1 MALANTLSY
10 VLPPPLRRTLRPRWR
25 QFQVWVDFFRQ
36 GGRLRRE
43 RAIGAWLA
51 TREMGNGRRLGICVR
66 SYKELR
72 RFHIMGRGEF
82 NDAVWK
88 WLHWIRDGGMLY
100 DVGSANGLE
109 GALAYHLHDLDVVF
123 IEPYTPSIES
133 ILKTMSL
140 AIRDPQHKGRVEI
153 VHAGCDAEESYSRLL
168 MHHAPVAGETRNT
181 FRDAAV
187 YCDAETRVT
196 APVAMSQWVKGVTL
210 DSLHEVYGLDRA
222 SYVKI
227 DVDGYEGR
235 VLRGAE
241 KLLEAG
247 TVKSWAIETS
257 GADLMAEVA
266 ALMTRHGYVEAAR
279 HEHYPGDPRLT
290 YDFIYVR
297 PELLDDWQKFGG
309 FPH

>member
-1 MALANTLSY
+1 MS
-10 VLPPPLRRTLRPRWR
+10 
-25 QFQVWVDFFRQ
+25 
-36 GGRLRRE
+36 G
-43 RAIGAWLA
+43 
-51 TREMGNGRRLGICVR
+51 GRRLGICVR

-133 ILKTMSL
+133 ILKTMAL
-140 AIRDPQHKGRVEI
+140 ATRRNGHKGRVEI

-168 MHHAPVAGETRNT
+168 MHNAPIAGETRNT
-181 FRDAAV
+181 FRDASV
-187 YCDAETRVT
+187 YCDAETRVD

-210 DSLHEVYGLDRA
+210 DCLHEVYGLDRA
-222 SYVKI
+222 TYVKI

-235 VLRGAE
+235 VLRGAAG
-241 KLLEAG
+241 LLAAG
-247 TVKSWAIETS
+247 TVKAWAIETS

-266 ALMTRHGYVEAAR
+266 SVMSQHGYVEAAR
-279 HEHYPGDPRLT
+279 HEHYPGDARLT
-290 YDFIYVR
+290 YDFIYMR
-297 PELLDDWQKFGG
+297 PELLDDWNAFTAY
-309 FPH
+309 PR

>member
-1 MALANTLSY
+1 MAVAYALSQI
-10 VLPPPLRRTLRPRWR
+10 LPARVRHRLRPRWR
-25 QFQVWVDFFRQ
+25 QFQVWIDFFRR
-36 GGRLRRE
+36 GGRLH
-43 RAIGAWLA
+43 RAHDIAAWVA
-51 TREMGNGRRLGICVR
+51 TREMAGGNRLGICVR

-72 RFHIMGRGEF
+72 RFHNMGRGDF

-88 WLHWIRDGGMLY
+88 WLHWIRHGGTLY

-140 AIRDPQHKGRVEI
+140 AAREPGRKGRVEI

-168 MHHAPVAGETRNT
+168 MHSAPIAGETRNT
-181 FRDAAV
+181 FRDASV
-187 YCDAETRVT
+187 YCDADTRVN

-210 DSLHEVYGLDRA
+210 DSLHAIYGLDRA
-222 SYVKI
+222 TYVKI

-235 VLRGAE
+235 VLRGAAE
-241 KLLEAG
+241 LLAAG

-266 ALMTRHGYVEAAR
+266 AVMAQHGYVEAAR

-297 PELLDDWQKFGG
+297 PELLDDWQSFAA